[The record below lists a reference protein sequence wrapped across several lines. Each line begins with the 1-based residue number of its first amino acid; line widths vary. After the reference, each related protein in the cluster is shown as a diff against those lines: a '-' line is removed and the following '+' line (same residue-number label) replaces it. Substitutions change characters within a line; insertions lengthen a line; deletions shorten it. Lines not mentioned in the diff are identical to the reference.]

1 MLIFFSE
8 ITNSTLAAAAA
19 VGDIMESPGHMEIL
33 ASIISNEAFNG
44 QVSKLSFRAPGN
56 AQCAKPLRLMF

>member
-19 VGDIMESPGHMEIL
+19 VGDIMESPGHMEIRPLL
-33 ASIISNEAFNG
+33 ASTISNEAFNG
-44 QVSKLSFRAPGN
+44 LKIFHV
-56 AQCAKPLRLMF
+56 

>member
-19 VGDIMESPGHMEIL
+19 VGDIMESPGHMEIIPLL
-33 ASIISNEAFNG
+33 ALIIRNETFNG
-44 QVSKLSFRAPGN
+44 LKNEDLS
-56 AQCAKPLRLMF
+56 